1 MKDKYDAEVQ
11 THSKTTTLLGNEE
24 VEKDAL
30 QVEDEYLNDIHD
42 AMGNCTFD
50 CVQMSLL
57 HLYTEAAR
65 RVLDFIDDDREEI
78 IRFLGNGILL
88 PVVVCIRSNNNL
100 FTLCFWR

>member
-1 MKDKYDAEVQ
+1 MKEQVQEMKDKYDAEVQ
-11 THSKTTTLLGNEE
+11 THSKTTTLLGNGE

-57 HLYTEAAR
+57 TY
-65 RVLDFIDDDREEI
+65 
-78 IRFLGNGILL
+78 ILRQQGGSWTSSTTT
-88 PVVVCIRSNNNL
+88 VKKL
-100 FTLCFWR
+100 FVF